1 MVKRV
6 VFIRAAETDWN
17 RLGRWQGWVA
27 SPINAHGRR
36 QAEKLAQFVRN
47 LGLAALYC
55 SDLVR
60 ARQTAEILTGA
71 LGFAPVFDAR
81 LRERGVGHWQG
92 LTVEEMRAWYPAG
105 FQQMLDDPEYSRA
118 EGIESRADVR
128 ARMQSALADF
138 LQTDAGETIGIL
150 SHTTSIKLLI
160 DLLLPGAGIL
170 AQDFGNTSVTTL
182 VQTDDSWKIIV
193 AQDLSHLEGM
203 ESQAVPEVEP
213 SA

>member
-92 LTVEEMRAWYPAG
+92 LTVEEMRSWYPAG

-213 SA
+213 RA

>member
-36 QAEKLAQFVRN
+36 QAEKLAQFIRN
-47 LGLAALYC
+47 LGLTALYS

-60 ARQTAEILTGA
+60 ARQTAEIVSEA
-71 LGFAPVFDAR
+71 LGLAPVYDAR
-81 LRERGVGHWQG
+81 LRERGVGNWQG
-92 LTVEEMRAWYPAG
+92 LSVEEMRAWYPTG
-105 FQQMLDDPEYSRA
+105 FQQMLDDPEYSRP

-128 ARMQSALADF
+128 ARMQAALADF
-138 LQTDAGETIGIL
+138 LQADAGETIGIL
-150 SHTTSIKLLI
+150 SHTTAIKLLI

-170 AQDFGNTSVTTL
+170 ARDFGNTSVTTL
-182 VQTDDSWKIIV
+182 IQNDDTWQIIV
-193 AQDLSHLEGM
+193 AQDVSHLKGM
-203 ESQAVPEVEP
+203 ESQAVSEVEP
-213 SA
+213 NA

>member
-138 LQTDAGETIGIL
+138 LQADAGETIGIL

>member
-92 LTVEEMRAWYPAG
+92 LTVEEMRSWYPAG